1 MPDQTPKPGC
11 LMPGLWLGGAALAT
25 LICGA
30 IVGIG
35 ASGSESDGV
44 AAANI
49 AAGPFGFAWGGM
61 LSAAIIH
68 LAWKRASSGVRVGGP
83 LGCGC
88 LGAIVMIVGVV
99 VFFAAIFPAL

>member
-1 MPDQTPKPGC
+1 
-11 LMPGLWLGGAALAT
+11 MPGLWLGGALLMT

-30 IVGIG
+30 IVGVG

-44 AAANI
+44 AATQLASL
-49 AAGPFGFAWGGM
+49 PFGFVWGGL

-68 LAWKRASSGVRVGGP
+68 LAWKKASAGVRIGGP

-88 LGAIVMIVGVV
+88 LGAIVMIGMVV
-99 VFFAAIFPAL
+99 VFFTAIFPAL